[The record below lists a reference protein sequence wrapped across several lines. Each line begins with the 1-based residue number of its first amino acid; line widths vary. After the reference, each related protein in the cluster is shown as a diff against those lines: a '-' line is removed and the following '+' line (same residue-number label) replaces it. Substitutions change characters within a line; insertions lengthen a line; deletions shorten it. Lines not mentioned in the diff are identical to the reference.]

1 MNAMMDQEIK
11 GRAASEKMAHTPG
24 QCPMDPLLRAVSG
37 RWTLYILWLL
47 RSEGPQRFGALKTQ
61 IPGISAKMLTER
73 LRGLEAAGLITRE
86 VVPTIPP
93 QVTYAMSCRGAELH
107 RALDGLHQVAEKWQG
122 EGWTLEAGGPQ

>member
-1 MNAMMDQEIK
+1 MTQKIQGAETPQEI
-11 GRAASEKMAHTPG
+11 EHVPG

-47 RSEGPQRFGALKTQ
+47 RSAGPQRFGALKTL

-73 LRGLEAAGLITRE
+73 LRGLETAGLITRE
-86 VVPTIPP
+86 VVATIPP
-93 QVTYAMSCRGAELH
+93 QVTYSLSCRGAELH

-122 EGWTLEAGGPQ
+122 EGWTLENGPKG